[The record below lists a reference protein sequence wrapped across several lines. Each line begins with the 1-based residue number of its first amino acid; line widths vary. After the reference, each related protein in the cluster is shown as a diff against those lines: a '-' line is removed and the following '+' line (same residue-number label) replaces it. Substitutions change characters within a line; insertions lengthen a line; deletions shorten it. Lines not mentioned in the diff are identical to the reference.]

1 MMPSINLMLS
11 IVGYQYKLAFI
22 MIAGPPTTY
31 PSIIVFYAS
40 SIRIRHRYSCYSDK
54 VTYLSQA
61 FSATTAPASVPASA
75 FKSVHRSI
83 ADLQC
88 CSCSSTCWLS
98 QSSGIVPGTALVAV
112 LTAQTIVKAPVV
124 SAAGMVPFMDL
135 PSATN
140 APIYVAMPFV
150 YKRSRKLSRWLVF
163 ANWQKIVATTFRK
176 STGNLTKIFCKITG
190 IRKLTEIVAT
200 ENLCKL
206 TEKIIKIT
214 GFCKMTSE

>member
-40 SIRIRHRYSCYSDK
+40 SIRTRHRYSCYSDK

-88 CSCSSTCWLS
+88 CCCSSTCWLS
-98 QSSGIVPGTALVAV
+98 QTSGIMPAPALVAV
-112 LTAQTIVKAPVV
+112 PTASTIVKAPDV

-163 ANWQKIVATTFRK
+163 ASWQKLSQQKIFANWQK
-176 STGNLTKIFCKITG
+176 
-190 IRKLTEIVAT
+190 KLS
-200 ENLCKL
+200 K
-206 TEKIIKIT
+206 
-214 GFCKMTSE
+214 

>member
-40 SIRIRHRYSCYSDK
+40 SIRTRHRYSCYSDK

-98 QSSGIVPGTALVAV
+98 QSSGIVPATALVAV

-163 ANWQKIVATTFRK
+163 AIDRKLSQQHFARVLEIWHKIFARLRVFASWQK
-176 STGNLTKIFCKITG
+176 L
-190 IRKLTEIVAT
+190 
-200 ENLCKL
+200 
-206 TEKIIKIT
+206 
-214 GFCKMTSE
+214 

>member
-1 MMPSINLMLS
+1 MFIYNVCCLCYRSTMQTTLAVVQNSDTFIAKKQFCEFVANHSLINTTQCPWMMPSINLMLS

-22 MIAGPPTTY
+22 MITGPPTTY

-54 VTYLSQA
+54 VPYLSQA

-98 QSSGIVPGTALVAV
+98 TMQATLAVVRNSFEENNFARKNLGNFGEKVLQNSDTFFAKKQFCEFVANHS
-112 LTAQTIVKAPVV
+112 LI
-124 SAAGMVPFMDL
+124 
-135 PSATN
+135 N
-140 APIYVAMPFV
+140 
-150 YKRSRKLSRWLVF
+150 
-163 ANWQKIVATTFRK
+163 TT
-176 STGNLTKIFCKITG
+176 
-190 IRKLTEIVAT
+190 
-200 ENLCKL
+200 
-206 TEKIIKIT
+206 
-214 GFCKMTSE
+214 